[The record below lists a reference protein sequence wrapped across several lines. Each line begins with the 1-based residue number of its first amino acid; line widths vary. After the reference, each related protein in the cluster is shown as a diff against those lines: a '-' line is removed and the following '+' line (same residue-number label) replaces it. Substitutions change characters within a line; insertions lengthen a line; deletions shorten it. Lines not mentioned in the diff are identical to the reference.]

1 MNGGDF
7 PYSTRPDDKPINF
20 QMGVQ
25 DQIIKYKDDEKFQKA
40 PPILPHD
47 LEKVTELLVNIFSD
61 LAELRNKL
69 SNASQNPEMNKVA
82 LSNLVSKIDEINEV
96 IVLEIPEDLA
106 NIGI

>member
-1 MNGGDF
+1 
-7 PYSTRPDDKPINF
+7 
-20 QMGVQ
+20 MGVQ

-47 LEKVTELLVNIFSD
+47 LEKVTELLGNIFSD
-61 LAELRNKL
+61 LADLRNKL
-69 SNASQNPEMNKVA
+69 STASQNPEMNKVA

>member
-1 MNGGDF
+1 MNL
-7 PYSTRPDDKPINF
+7 R
-20 QMGVQ
+20 

-47 LEKVTELLVNIFSD
+47 LEKVTELLGNIFSD
-61 LAELRNKL
+61 LADLRNKL
-69 SNASQNPEMNKVA
+69 STASQNPEMNKVA

>member
-1 MNGGDF
+1 M
-7 PYSTRPDDKPINF
+7 
-20 QMGVQ
+20 
-25 DQIIKYKDDEKFQKA
+25 
-40 PPILPHD
+40 
-47 LEKVTELLVNIFSD
+47 EKVTELLGNIFSD

-69 SNASQNPEMNKVA
+69 STASQNPEMNKVA

>member
-1 MNGGDF
+1 MNSGEF

-20 QMGVQ
+20 HMNVQ

-47 LEKVTELLVNIFSD
+47 LEKVTELLGNIFSD
-61 LAELRNKL
+61 LADLRNKL
-69 SNASQNPEMNKVA
+69 STASQNPEMNKVA